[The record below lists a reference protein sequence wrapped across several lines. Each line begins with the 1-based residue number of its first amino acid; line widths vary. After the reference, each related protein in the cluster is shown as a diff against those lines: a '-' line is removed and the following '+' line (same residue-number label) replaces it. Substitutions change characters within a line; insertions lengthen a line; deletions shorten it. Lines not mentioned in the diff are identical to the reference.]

1 LAGVLPPRQT
11 GKDTFTMT
19 TGDDRFSRVREA
31 RRWLLPLLLTAV
43 LALLLVG
50 PLGVRDTGASGRAG
64 SSVVALAQGAT
75 PAAATP
81 VAATG
86 CEAMAP
92 GVGAEPWIRTELYF
106 GTTMPDGSMIPETT
120 WRAFLD
126 EEITPRFPAGLTVLE
141 GYGQYLNSKGV
152 IAKET
157 SIVLIIF
164 YPADTAAE
172 SSALLEEIRDAY
184 ETQFDQESVRR
195 ADSQPVCI
203 SF

>member
-1 LAGVLPPRQT
+1 
-11 GKDTFTMT
+11 MT
-19 TGDDRFSRVREA
+19 PGDDRSVRA
-31 RRWLLPLLLTAV
+31 RASLRWLLPLLLTAV
-43 LALLLVG
+43 LALLLVS
-50 PLGVRDTGASGRAG
+50 PLGVRDSGASGRAG
-64 SSVVALAQGAT
+64 SSAVAMAQGAT

-86 CEAMAP
+86 CETMAP

-106 GTTMPDGSMIPETT
+106 GTTMPDGSMIPEST

-141 GYGQYLNSKGV
+141 GYGQYLNSQGV
-152 IAKET
+152 IAKEA

-164 YPADTAAE
+164 YPAETAAE

-184 ETQFDQESVRR
+184 ETQFDQESVLR